1 MGPLNLRVYQ
11 ATPTGPLTSVQPYVV
26 PGGQLITP
34 ADRYLQTPLHTI
46 VIVDMPP
53 IQDIMKNL
61 EDQLSPPG
69 DPTETKSSSEE
80 GSSSDTARP
89 PPLAL
94 SGRGLPLLFIRSSDG
109 IGYHSGRT
117 LACENVFHNLGPIAT
132 APNPNGDT
140 NWIAAAVAEGL
151 HGWTLRV
158 L

>member
-11 ATPTGPLTSVQPYVV
+11 ATPPGPLTNVQPYVT

-34 ADRYLQTPLHTI
+34 GSDRFLQTPLHTI

-53 IQDIMKNL
+53 IQDVMKNL
-61 EDQLSPPG
+61 EEQLTPPSN
-69 DPTETKSSSEE
+69 PTETKPPSEE
-80 GSSSDTARP
+80 GSSSDGTRP
-89 PPLAL
+89 HPSMAL

-117 LACENVFHNLGPIAT
+117 LACENVFHNLGPIA
-132 APNPNGDT
+132 APNATGET
-140 NWIAAAVAEGL
+140 NWLTTAVAE
-151 HGWTLRV
+151 GWTLRV